1 MLLDSRV
8 DFCRMTVSR
17 QGAQRAPHI
26 INYIRQAIMTTIKTK
41 YGYSVDCY
49 GDCNEYATISMCFD
63 DEMFDGYT
71 DSTFNN
77 WRSAVKELAEYA
89 HRNGTELVQLE
100 SDE

>member
-1 MLLDSRV
+1 
-8 DFCRMTVSR
+8 
-17 QGAQRAPHI
+17 
-26 INYIRQAIMTTIKTK
+26 MTTIKTK

-49 GDCNEYATISMCFD
+49 GDCNEDAVIFMCFD
-63 DEMFDGYT
+63 DEVYDGHT
-71 DSTFNN
+71 ESTFNN